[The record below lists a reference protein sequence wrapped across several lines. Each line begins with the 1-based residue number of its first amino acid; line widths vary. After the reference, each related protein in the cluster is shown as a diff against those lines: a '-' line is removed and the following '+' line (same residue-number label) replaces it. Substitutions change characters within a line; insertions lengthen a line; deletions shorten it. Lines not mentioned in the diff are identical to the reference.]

1 MGNRYSKEELARIE
15 PLILEGLTN
24 REIAS
29 RPGRSEAGLRNVRY
43 RLKLKRKTTNSIRHL
58 QRQREKIE
66 SEIEELAP
74 QISTYIGL
82 VTNVEFYEW
91 EWDDRHLIIFQPVLL
106 YEESHIQGRIL
117 RIPRIRTIFSH
128 EEVILYSHYTGFINE
143 PFICARF
150 VRPRIPPPGS

>member
-1 MGNRYSKEELARIE
+1 MCWATEMKKSAILICMLMLVTTV
-15 PLILEGLTN
+15 PLVHVSSSSAE
-24 REIAS
+24 
-29 RPGRSEAGLRNVRY
+29 Y
-43 RLKLKRKTTNSIRHL
+43 MD
-58 QRQREKIE
+58 KIPCE

-82 VTNVEFYEW
+82 VTNVEFDEW